1 MTCKNNNTLL
11 TAHNQSYGRVPLRT
25 HTQELSATFD
35 HQLSTD
41 NTTFL
46 SVSENCAH
54 LEIQYKYRFDGG
66 AQCCALPYC
75 HCLSFTFL
83 FLFFFFLFF
92 FFAGYGTLTPKTDL
106 GKLTTIMYALA
117 GIPLLFLY
125 MSTIGHIMG
134 QGFKYT
140 YSKLCRWSNDFTP
153 YKFLNQLSISMMEK
167 WGNFFKN
174 ITHSDFCLS
183 VL

>member
-66 AQCCALPYC
+66 ARCCALPYC

-83 FLFFFFLFF
+83 FLSFFNFFFFCRLW
-92 FFAGYGTLTPKTDL
+92 
-106 GKLTTIMYALA
+106 
-117 GIPLLFLY
+117 
-125 MSTIGHIMG
+125 
-134 QGFKYT
+134 YT
-140 YSKLCRWSNDFTP
+140 YAQDWFRQINHDHVRLGRHSTL
-153 YKFLNQLSISMMEK
+153 ISLHVYHWTYHGPRLQIHLLK
-167 WGNFFKN
+167 TLQVKQWFY
-174 ITHSDFCLS
+174 SLQ
-183 VL
+183 VLKPTFY

>member
-11 TAHNQSYGRVPLRT
+11 TAHNQSYGRVPQRT

-66 AQCCALPYC
+66 PQCCAFLYC
-75 HCLSFTFL
+75 RCHVLKYFL
-83 FLFFFFLFF
+83 
-92 FFAGYGTLTPKTDL
+92 FAGYGTLTPKTDL

-140 YSKLCRWSNDFTP
+140 YSKLCR
-153 YKFLNQLSISMMEK
+153 
-167 WGNFFKN
+167 
-174 ITHSDFCLS
+174 
-183 VL
+183 